1 MAEIKSLLI
10 AKTFYFDVDNHPVA
24 KHCIKQTKTLL
35 SLLIV
40 QIFKKVVIQ
49 LINTKSSKV
58 ENSFFPFVCLI

>member
-35 SLLIV
+35 PLLIV
-40 QIFKKVVIQ
+40 QIF
-49 LINTKSSKV
+49 
-58 ENSFFPFVCLI
+58 